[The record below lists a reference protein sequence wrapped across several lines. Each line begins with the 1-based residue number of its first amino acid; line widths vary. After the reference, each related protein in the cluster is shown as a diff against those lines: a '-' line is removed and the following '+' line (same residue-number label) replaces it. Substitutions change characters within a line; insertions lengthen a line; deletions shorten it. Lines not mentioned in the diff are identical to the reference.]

1 MNGNNHVLN
10 IKRGYLKE
18 DFIFFHLKEKKQI
31 EFEFHYHDF
40 NKIVIFISGKV
51 MYLIEGKAYELK
63 PWDILFVSSN
73 EVHKPLIDPEE
84 TYERIVIWI
93 NSKFLEKHNTEG
105 NNLMTCFELASS
117 QKCSLLRLSPELLIS
132 IKNTMSQLEAAYK
145 DNEFGNY
152 VLKNAL
158 FLQVMVYLN
167 RLALKSEDNSRN
179 SDIKYDENI
188 DNILNYINTNLNSDL
203 SLDKLSDKFYMSKYY
218 LMHKFKKYTG
228 YTIYNYI
235 MQKRIIM
242 ANNLI
247 KGGKP
252 ITEACFECGFGD
264 YSSFLK
270 AFKKIFGASPKQ
282 YYKALKDLE

>member
-51 MYLIEGKAYELK
+51 TYLIEGKAYELK
-63 PWDILFVSSN
+63 PWDILFVSNN

-93 NSKFLEKHNTEG
+93 NSKFLEKHNTKG

-145 DNEFGNY
+145 GTEFGNY

-167 RLALKSEDNSRN
+167 RLALRSENNSRN

-188 DNILNYINTNLNSDL
+188 DAILNYINTNLNSDL

-282 YYKALKDLE
+282 YYKALKELE

>member
-51 MYLIEGKAYELK
+51 TYLIEGKAYELK

-167 RLALKSEDNSRN
+167 RLVLKSEDNSRN

-282 YYKALKDLE
+282 YYKALKELE

>member
-1 MNGNNHVLN
+1 MNDNNDVLN

-51 MYLIEGKAYELK
+51 TYLIEGKAYELK

-93 NSKFLEKHNTEG
+93 NSKFLEKHNTED

-145 DNEFGNY
+145 DTEFGNY

-167 RLALKSEDNSRN
+167 RLALRSENNSRN

-188 DNILNYINTNLNSDL
+188 DAILNYINTNLNSNL

-270 AFKKIFGASPKQ
+270 AFKKIFGTSPKQ
-282 YYKALKDLE
+282 YYKALKELE

>member
-51 MYLIEGKAYELK
+51 TYLIEGKAYELK

-167 RLALKSEDNSRN
+167 RLALKSENNSRN

-247 KGGKP
+247 KNGKP

-270 AFKKIFGASPKQ
+270 AFKKIFGTSPKQ
-282 YYKALKDLE
+282 YYKALKELE

>member
-1 MNGNNHVLN
+1 MNSNNHVLN

-18 DFIFFHLKEKKQI
+18 DFIFFHLKDKKQI

-51 MYLIEGKAYELK
+51 TYLIEGKAYELK

-93 NSKFLEKHNTEG
+93 NSKFLEKHNAED

-132 IKNTMSQLEAAYK
+132 IKNTMTQLEAAYK

-167 RLALKSEDNSRN
+167 RLALKSENNTRN

-203 SLDKLSDKFYMSKYY
+203 SLDKLSDKFFMSKYY

-270 AFKKIFGASPKQ
+270 AFKKIFGISPKQ
-282 YYKALKDLE
+282 YYKALKELE

>member
-51 MYLIEGKAYELK
+51 TYLIEGKAYELK

-167 RLALKSEDNSRN
+167 RLALKSENNSKN

-247 KGGKP
+247 KNGKP

-270 AFKKIFGASPKQ
+270 AFKKIFGTSPKQ
-282 YYKALKDLE
+282 YYKALKELE

>member
-1 MNGNNHVLN
+1 MNDNNHVLN

-51 MYLIEGKAYELK
+51 TYLIEGKAYELK

-73 EVHKPLIDPEE
+73 EVHKPVIDPEE
-84 TYERIVIWI
+84 IYERIVIWI

-105 NNLMTCFELASS
+105 NNLMTCFEVASS
-117 QKCSLLRLSPELLIS
+117 QKCSLLRLNPELLIS

-145 DNEFGNY
+145 DTEFGNY

-167 RLALKSEDNSRN
+167 RLALRSENNSRN

-188 DNILNYINTNLNSDL
+188 DAILNYINTNLNSDL

-270 AFKKIFGASPKQ
+270 AFKKIFGTSPKQ
-282 YYKALKDLE
+282 YYKALKELE

>member
-1 MNGNNHVLN
+1 MNSNNHVLN

-18 DFIFFHLKEKKQI
+18 DFIFFHLKEKKQM

-51 MYLIEGKAYELK
+51 TYLIEGKAYELK

-73 EVHKPLIDPEE
+73 EVHKPLIDPKE

-158 FLQVMVYLN
+158 FLQIMVYLN
-167 RLALKSEDNSRN
+167 RLALRNENNSRN

-270 AFKKIFGASPKQ
+270 AFKKIFGTSPKQ
-282 YYKALKDLE
+282 YYKALKELE

>member
-51 MYLIEGKAYELK
+51 TYLIEGKAYDLK

-93 NSKFLEKHNTEG
+93 NSKFLEKHNAKG

-167 RLALKSEDNSRN
+167 RLALKSENNSRN

-247 KGGKP
+247 KNGKP

-270 AFKKIFGASPKQ
+270 AFKKIFGTSPKQ
-282 YYKALKDLE
+282 YYKALKELE

>member
-1 MNGNNHVLN
+1 MNSNNHVLN

-51 MYLIEGKAYELK
+51 TYLIEGKAYELK

-167 RLALKSEDNSRN
+167 RLALKSENNSRN

-247 KGGKP
+247 KNGKP

-270 AFKKIFGASPKQ
+270 AFKKIFGTSPKQ
-282 YYKALKDLE
+282 YYKALKELE

>member
-1 MNGNNHVLN
+1 MKENNDILN

-18 DFIFFHLKEKKQI
+18 DFIFFHLKDKKQI

-40 NKIVIFISGKV
+40 NKIIIFISGKV
-51 MYLIEGKAYELK
+51 TYLVEGKAYELK

-73 EVHKPLIDPEE
+73 EVHKPVIDSAE

-93 NSKFLEKHNTEG
+93 NSKFLEKHNIEG

-117 QKCSLLRLSPELLIS
+117 QKCSLLRLSPELLLI
-132 IKNTMSQLEAAYK
+132 IKQTIAQLEDAYK
-145 DNEFGNY
+145 DSDFGNY

-158 FLQVMVYLN
+158 FLQILVYLN
-167 RLALKSEDNSRN
+167 RLALKSENRSRN

-188 DNILNYINTNLNSDL
+188 DAILSYINKSLSEEL
-203 SLDKLSDKFYMSKYY
+203 SLDKISEKFFMSKYY

-247 KGGKP
+247 KNGRP
-252 ITEACFECGFGD
+252 ITEACLECGFGD

-270 AFKKIFGASPKQ
+270 AFKKIFGTSPKI
-282 YYKALKDLE
+282 YYKALKELE

>member
-51 MYLIEGKAYELK
+51 TYLIEGKAYELK

>member
-1 MNGNNHVLN
+1 MNDNNHVLN

-51 MYLIEGKAYELK
+51 TYLIEGKAYELK

-167 RLALKSEDNSRN
+167 RLALKSENNSKN

-247 KGGKP
+247 KNGKP

-270 AFKKIFGASPKQ
+270 AFKKIFGTSPKQ
-282 YYKALKDLE
+282 YYKALKELE

>member
-1 MNGNNHVLN
+1 MNGDNHVLN

-51 MYLIEGKAYELK
+51 TYLIEGKAYELK

-145 DNEFGNY
+145 DTEFGNY

-167 RLALKSEDNSRN
+167 RLALRSENNSRN

-188 DNILNYINTNLNSDL
+188 DAILNYINTNLNSDL

-282 YYKALKDLE
+282 YYKALKELE

>member
-51 MYLIEGKAYELK
+51 TYLIEGKAYELK

-105 NNLMTCFELASS
+105 NNLMSCFELASS

-228 YTIYNYI
+228 YTIYNYV

-282 YYKALKDLE
+282 YYKALKELE

>member
-51 MYLIEGKAYELK
+51 TYLIEGKAYELK
-63 PWDILFVSSN
+63 PWDILFVSNN

-93 NSKFLEKHNTEG
+93 NSKFLEKHNTKG

-145 DNEFGNY
+145 DTEFGNY

-167 RLALKSEDNSRN
+167 RLALRSENNSRN

-188 DNILNYINTNLNSDL
+188 DAILNYINTNLNSDL

-282 YYKALKDLE
+282 YYKALKELE

>member
-51 MYLIEGKAYELK
+51 TYLIEGKAYELK

-93 NSKFLEKHNTEG
+93 NSKFLEKHNAEG

-145 DNEFGNY
+145 DTEFGNY

-167 RLALKSEDNSRN
+167 RLALRSENNSRN

-188 DNILNYINTNLNSDL
+188 DAILNYINTNLNSDL

-282 YYKALKDLE
+282 YYKALKELE